1 LTWFVA
7 KDAQHA
13 NALVRRGLFLTL
25 LLAFALALVIALL
38 APFIAT
44 QVWGDANLTTPLRVA
59 SLDFLAFAPFAVMV
73 QILNGLR
80 RYTLQA
86 VTWFSYSTSKVVFVL
101 VMLATVGG
109 VQGAILGYVLASL
122 VGSIVA
128 IALGRKAIPKLEASS
143 KAPTARSLFRLGL
156 PFAALSLSL
165 MAFLNADLWVVKPH
179 ETALRASAYAAAATL
194 GRALFFIFR
203 AFGDALFPAVVRAAE
218 SNDDGAASRHA
229 NTALSWLM
237 LLLVPI
243 AGLAAGG
250 ARGVMAVIYV
260 DAGSESFEFLR
271 ILAVTSAFWTVAA
284 VLGLLLGA
292 LGRPW
297 QAASALLAITAI
309 ACFGLPMGA
318 EHSGALGVAWVALF
332 LSALGML
339 ALAFCI
345 HRRLPGSLPLRAFLV
360 GTGTAVVLERLL
372 AWANFSGFWVFP
384 AGAALLMV
392 ALGGLKVAGV
402 LPALPVSKKRA

>member
-1 LTWFVA
+1 MVLSLAQVWHAISGYIIFISGYHLLPLGTYSDFILVVWTMTTLEILVVDGVPRSLTWFVA

-122 VGSIVA
+122 TGSLVA
-128 IALGRKAIPKLEASS
+128 MGLGRRALPKFVAASEV
-143 KAPTARSLFRLGL
+143 PTARSLFRLGL

-203 AFGDALFPAVVRAAE
+203 AFGDAL
-218 SNDDGAASRHA
+218 SSKGINDG
-229 NTALSWLM
+229 N
-237 LLLVPI
+237 
-243 AGLAAGG
+243 
-250 ARGVMAVIYV
+250 
-260 DAGSESFEFLR
+260 DA
-271 ILAVTSAFWTVAA
+271 
-284 VLGLLLGA
+284 
-292 LGRPW
+292 
-297 QAASALLAITAI
+297 
-309 ACFGLPMGA
+309 
-318 EHSGALGVAWVALF
+318 
-332 LSALGML
+332 
-339 ALAFCI
+339 
-345 HRRLPGSLPLRAFLV
+345 
-360 GTGTAVVLERLL
+360 
-372 AWANFSGFWVFP
+372 
-384 AGAALLMV
+384 
-392 ALGGLKVAGV
+392 
-402 LPALPVSKKRA
+402 

>member
-1 LTWFVA
+1 
-7 KDAQHA
+7 
-13 NALVRRGLFLTL
+13 
-25 LLAFALALVIALL
+25 
-38 APFIAT
+38 
-44 QVWGDANLTTPLRVA
+44 
-59 SLDFLAFAPFAVMV
+59 MV

-122 VGSIVA
+122 TGSLVA
-128 IALGRKAIPKLEASS
+128 MGLGRRALPKFVAASEV
-143 KAPTARSLFRLGL
+143 PTARSLFRLGL

-203 AFGDALFPAVVRAAE
+203 AFGDALFPAVVRTAE
-218 SNDDGAASRHA
+218 SNDEVAASRHA
-229 NTALSWLM
+229 NRALSWL
-237 LLLVPI
+237 LLLLLPI
-243 AGLAAGG
+243 GGLAAGG
-250 ARGVMAVIYV
+250 ARGVMAVVYG
-260 DAGSESFEFLR
+260 DAGSESVEFLR
-271 ILAVTSAFWTVAA
+271 ILAATSAFWTVAA

-318 EHSGALGVAWVALF
+318 EHSGALGVAWVAL
-332 LSALGML
+332 LLAALGTIVL
-339 ALAFCI
+339 AVCLQ
-345 HRRLPGSLPLRAFLV
+345 RRLPGALPLRAGLM
-360 GTGTAVVLERLL
+360 GAGIALVLERIL

-384 AGAALLMV
+384 SGAALLIA
-392 ALGGLKVAGV
+392 ALGGLYGAGL
-402 LPALPVSKKRA
+402 LPAFAIPQRRA